1 LRDQLLHRRRPGL
14 EADLHL
20 AGHGDV
26 RQTWNRYGHLLPGGE
41 AEAASRLDAFLQPP
55 EPTVARTVAHRL
67 GNAETPVDT
76 GVSEYRYRDSN
87 PGFRRERAAS

>member
-41 AEAASRLDAFLQPP
+41 EEAASRLDVFLQVPK
-55 EPTVARTVAHRL
+55 PTVAHPL
-67 GNAETPVDT
+67 GNAETPVNT